1 MAGFTAGP
9 RAMGAAHRVHDH
21 DRLDS
26 TNSEALRL
34 ARDGER
40 GPLWIVA
47 REQTAGRGRRGRQW
61 HSAPGNLAA
70 SFLFAERIAPPAAA
84 TLGFAASLAVRNVC
98 AGLAPDIDFAVK
110 WPNDVLAN
118 GKKVAGILLESEAQG
133 DELAIVTGFGLN
145 LAQAPDGAA
154 FPAAAL
160 APLGV
165 TVSPQMAFSQLSDAY
180 RDILEIWQSGRGFE
194 TIRALWLD
202 HARGVGQPIQVRV
215 GGSIQTGIFE
225 TLDGEGRLMLRHADG
240 SLATISAGDVFF
252 GDAASAGAAA

>member
-1 MAGFTAGP
+1 MAEFTVGP
-9 RAMGAAHRVHDH
+9 RAVTAGHRVHDH

-47 REQTAGRGRRGRQW
+47 REQVAGRGRRGRQW
-61 HSAPGNLAA
+61 QSAPGNLAV
-70 SFLFAERIAPPAAA
+70 SFLFADRIAPQVAA

-98 AGLAPDIDFAVK
+98 TELAPGIDFAVK
-110 WPNDVLAN
+110 WPNDVLAD

-145 LAQAPDGAA
+145 LAQAPGDTI

-160 APLGV
+160 AQLGV
-165 TVSPQMAFSQLSDAY
+165 TVSPQMAFSRLSDAY
-180 RDILEIWQSGRGFE
+180 HDMLEIWQSGRGFDAV
-194 TIRALWLD
+194 RALWLD
-202 HARGVGQPIQVRV
+202 HAQGLGQSVSIRV
-215 GGSIQTGIFE
+215 GGRVEAGIFE
-225 TLDGEGRLMLRHADG
+225 TLDAEGRLMLRGADG
-240 SLATISAGDVFF
+240 GLSSISAGDVFF
-252 GDAASAGAAA
+252 GDAASAGEAA